1 MRVKSSVKPFLF
13 FLAVL
18 ITINTLI
25 VQANGFIYTNATNN
39 ADTYLSQEQA
49 NISFGAS
56 GYLGVYG
63 SRARMAAIMN
73 WTLPSGSGDMT
84 GITLNMY
91 CNKWDS
97 FPETPVELYALDEGF
112 NESEAAW
119 NNRKP
124 LINRTIYGMPPP
136 DGSTLLDDITVNK
149 EGIYTWVIKRKGVK
163 GGLDSLTWN
172 QSITLALVLPNETGW
187 SGIQCYSRENPVTY
201 YRPYIVVTNE
211 RVSTPS
217 IANITTYKAGKTSA
231 LIISNSDVAAL
242 TRINYGTNIS
252 SLDKWSEY
260 DTAMD
265 GSSHNLLS
273 SLSPD
278 TTYYYSFN
286 IYNYI
291 DTNIHYSM
299 NSSDFM
305 FTTRE
310 NTAAEPIP
318 LITFVFDDGL
328 KTTYTRAFPILNNF
342 SFPGV
347 TAAISSAASGNSS
360 RYMNWI
366 ELQMLQNVYNWEI
379 ASHTVTHPDLK
390 SLDNARLD
398 YELNESKNALRS
410 HGLDVYNFV
419 SPYGSYNTRTEARIM
434 KYYDSDRSTSSLFI
448 PPDSDYPLAAK
459 NIWNTTTLD
468 EAKSWVDEAVTNNS
482 WLIFV
487 FHNIGDYMGQDA
499 GEWTEG
505 EWTTD
510 NLTGLAAYIESKGK
524 LRVVTIREAQTMQF
538 DYRGI
543 YSSTATK
550 DLTNTIHPD
559 GSIDYSKTVTG
570 HKRVNMVILPSSDYI
585 NTTILN
591 WSSDGGYHKIWNESS
606 MNTSVS
612 AYHLIGDFPA
622 DTPVLIKKNGKD
634 WKTFTSNASG
644 FITFVYGGGYDNLQF
659 EAAALQL
666 QPTLRPAPQ
675 TSGGLSEMAAVV
687 AILAISGLFLII
699 RRNKQK
705 P

>member
-1 MRVKSSVKPFLF
+1 MF
-13 FLAVL
+13 FLAFL
-18 ITINTLI
+18 ITISTLP
-25 VQANGFIYTNATNN
+25 VQANAFIYTNATNN

-63 SRARMAAIMN
+63 SGARMAAIMN
-73 WTLPSGSGDMT
+73 WTLPGGSGDIT

-97 FPETPVELYALDEGF
+97 FPGTPVELYALDEEF
-112 NESEAAW
+112 NESEATW

-124 LINRTIYGMPPP
+124 LVNRTIYGVPSP
-136 DGSTLLDDITVNK
+136 DGSTLLDEVTVDK
-149 EGIYTWVIKRKGVK
+149 EGIYTWVIRRKGIK
-163 GGLDSLTWN
+163 DDLDSLTWN
-172 QSITLALVLPNETGW
+172 KSIILALVLPNETGW
-187 SGIQCYSRENPVTY
+187 AGIQCYSRENPVTY
-201 YRPYIVVTNE
+201 YRPYIIVANE

-217 IANITTYKAGKTSA
+217 VANITTYKAGKTSA

-252 SLDKWSEY
+252 NLDRWSEY
-260 DTAMD
+260 DTAAA
-265 GSSHNLLS
+265 GPSHNILS

-286 IYNYI
+286 VYNYI

-299 NSSDFM
+299 NSSGFT
-305 FTTRE
+305 FTTKG
-310 NTAAEPIP
+310 NTAVEPVP
-318 LITFVFDDGL
+318 LVTFVFDDGL
-328 KTTYTRAFPILNNF
+328 KTTYTRAFPVLNNF

-347 TAAISSAASGNSS
+347 TAAISSAAAGNSS
-360 RYMNWI
+360 RYMNWT
-366 ELQMLQNVYNWEI
+366 ELQTLQNVYNWEI
-379 ASHTVTHPDLK
+379 ASHSATHPDLR

-410 HGLDVYNFV
+410 HGLNVYNFV

-448 PPDSDYPLAAK
+448 PPDSEYPLAAK

-468 EAKSWVDEAVTNNS
+468 EAKAWVDEAVNNNS
-482 WLIFV
+482 RLIFV

-510 NLTGLAAYIESKGK
+510 NLTGLASYIESKGK
-524 LRVVTIREAQTMQF
+524 LRVVTIREAQTMSF

-543 YSSTATK
+543 YASTAAK
-550 DLTNTIHPD
+550 DLTNKIYPD
-559 GSIDYSKTVTG
+559 GNIDYSKTVSG
-570 HKRVNMVILPSSDYI
+570 HKRVNMTILPSSDYI
-585 NTTILN
+585 NITILD
-591 WSSDGGYHKIWNESS
+591 WSSSSGYYKVWNESS
-606 MNTSVS
+606 RNASVS

-622 DTPVLIKKNGKD
+622 DTPVLIKKNGQN
-634 WKTFTSNASG
+634 WKTLTSNAAG
-644 FITFVYGGGYDNLQF
+644 FVTFVYGDGYDAFQF
-659 EAAALQL
+659 EAAVPQL
-666 QPTLRPAPQ
+666 QPTLQPGPQ
-675 TSGGLSEMAAVV
+675 KIPWGLSEIAAV
-687 AILAISGLFLII
+687 AAMLAVSGLFLII
-699 RRNKQK
+699 RRNK
-705 P
+705 